1 MYAERYKKIQI
12 VGCRQTFK
20 TYELCIIVLH
30 WRNWEVLKLEMEINK
45 VVTLSH
51 KGVFYYAYEEN
62 AIVIHNIMGY
72 KLKKDSAN
80 SQLSCGFP
88 ESALAK
94 VMAKL
99 SMLEISFRV
108 FKPTPENM
116 VNKIKEELFDNNTNY
131 EKFSKRADFSEAYD
145 FLCAICEKSKECQD
159 KPEQG
164 FHGMKMVIDLSD
176 EDVFRYFS
184 MIKQK
189 LIEKGANYE

>member
-1 MYAERYKKIQI
+1 M
-12 VGCRQTFK
+12 
-20 TYELCIIVLH
+20 
-30 WRNWEVLKLEMEINK
+30 KLVMETNK

-62 AIVIHNIMGY
+62 AIVIHNLMGY
-72 KLKKDSAN
+72 KLKQDSAN

-88 ESALAK
+88 ESALGK
-94 VMAKL
+94 VVAKL
-99 SMLEISFRV
+99 SMLEISYRV

-145 FLCAICEKSKECQD
+145 FLCAICDKCKEYQD
-159 KPEQG
+159 KPSQTIK
-164 FHGMKMVIDLSD
+164 GMKMVIDLED
-176 EDVFRYFS
+176 EDAFRYFS